1 MGRKPTPIRKRT
13 TKKYSYTNHDDEL
26 EHRFQLMAKREGIT
40 VGALRVKA
48 IIEYDDRHWKGNY
61 QTLME
66 SYDEGGEKSDGQIEM
81 QIVNELAKKK
91 RDLSRSD
98 IYPLLAD
105 VKPEKREHSFENIR
119 KELTSRGVK
128 VWR

>member
-1 MGRKPTPIRKRT
+1 VGRKPTPIRKRT
-13 TKKYSYTNHDDEL
+13 TKKYSYHNLDDEL
-26 EHRFQLMAKREGIT
+26 EHRLQMMAKREGTT
-40 VGALRVKA
+40 VGALRVQA
-48 IIEYDDRHWKGNY
+48 IREYDERHWKGNY

-66 SYDEGGEKSDGQIEM
+66 SYDEGGEKSDGQLEM
-81 QIVNELAKKK
+81 QIVNKLAKKK

-128 VWR
+128 VWQ